1 MATNLNKRFTITL
14 DEKTYNQIKVL
25 SEKRGEGLTESIRY
39 LLNRSLSLEYSDQS
53 IDLISQ
59 IVRKQMDLVIKPH
72 IERLAKISSKTG
84 HMAATSTFLNA
95 QALVDLA
102 PEERRRDIKPMYEKA
117 RKQAVEFMRSKTSEY
132 ENDYTKG
139 NDTVE

>member
-117 RKQAVEFMRSKTSEY
+117 RKQAVEFMRLKTSEY
-132 ENDYTKG
+132 ENDYTKE

>member
-117 RKQAVEFMRSKTSEY
+117 RKQAVEFMRLKTSEY
-132 ENDYTKG
+132 ENDYTKES
-139 NDTVE
+139 NTVE